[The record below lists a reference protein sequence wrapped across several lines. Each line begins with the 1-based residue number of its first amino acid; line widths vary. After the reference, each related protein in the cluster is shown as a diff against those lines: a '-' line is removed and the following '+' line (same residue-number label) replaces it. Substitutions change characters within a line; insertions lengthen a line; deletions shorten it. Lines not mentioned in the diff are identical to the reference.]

1 MLTKH
6 AMADHQPFDDYV
18 RCQFRAWAKAS
29 GLSRR
34 ELGVPL
40 EWNAQKVI
48 DYFGGRHGIDLPR
61 VLAWCAFFN
70 QPVRALL
77 RPTASSG
84 SVPRG
89 TMVDFPAMTTKEER
103 PTDTA
108 DYQRTDFA
116 KAALTGL
123 LMGRHPGPGME
134 ATFAREAWAL
144 ADAMLANKPP
154 APDK

>member
-1 MLTKH
+1 MVGH
-6 AMADHQPFDDYV
+6 VEFDDYV
-18 RCQFRAWAKAS
+18 RRQFRVWAKAS

-34 ELGVPL
+34 KLGAPI
-40 EWNAQKVI
+40 EWNAQKVS
-48 DYFGGRHGIDLPR
+48 DYLCGRHGIDMAR
-61 VLAWCAFFN
+61 VVAWCEFFG

-77 RPTASSG
+77 SPTISGG

-89 TMVDFPAMTTKEER
+89 TMVSSLAMTTREER
-103 PTDTA
+103 PTDTS
-108 DYQRTDFA
+108 DHQRTEFA

>member
-1 MLTKH
+1 
-6 AMADHQPFDDYV
+6 
-18 RCQFRAWAKAS
+18 
-29 GLSRR
+29 
-34 ELGVPL
+34 
-40 EWNAQKVI
+40 
-48 DYFGGRHGIDLPR
+48 
-61 VLAWCAFFN
+61 
-70 QPVRALL
+70 
-77 RPTASSG
+77 
-84 SVPRG
+84 
-89 TMVDFPAMTTKEER
+89 MVDFPAMTTKEER